1 MNREYHFWWSW
12 RLNRNMELL
21 AFGHA
26 GAKVIVFP
34 TREGRFYEYENLRM
48 TEVLRDGKLC
58 GKPSS

>member
-21 AFGHA
+21 VFGHA